1 MAGRAAGTH
10 SPTCGARACA
20 RDLFPAGDARSW
32 PSFSSRLAFRPKPIA
47 PMIPRPNPAGVAD
60 GRHAVA
66 SGFRTIGRRWR
77 WWLGELGALVPERLR
92 AAFAADDAVL
102 IEAREAELVVAR
114 RAGHRE
120 YTVARIPR
128 DDFVARTLRLSV
140 PQPSVLPAD
149 PVILQLPAAEAL
161 ERSLTLP
168 DGARRNLDAILRH
181 ESSATVRSTRRPST
195 TTIASRP
202 STVPPARSTVALRI
216 VRREAVD
223 ALVQLASDAGITLA
237 AIEFA
242 GDEAHAD
249 GGTFPVDTAAARR
262 MRLRP
267 RLVPALATLLLVLA
281 LGLVRRRLSARRVH
295 RRRSLPTVST
305 PRGRAPW
312 SSSGCKDSSTPANPP
327 GCLPRTAEAQSPPP
341 SPCSRPLRACFPTM
355 PGCTNSSFSGDE
367 VRLHG
372 FSASRR
378 FAHRQIRLPRP
389 ISAMRRCAAP

>member
-1 MAGRAAGTH
+1 M
-10 SPTCGARACA
+10 
-20 RDLFPAGDARSW
+20 
-32 PSFSSRLAFRPKPIA
+32 
-47 PMIPRPNPAGVAD
+47 
-60 GRHAVA
+60 
-66 SGFRTIGRRWR
+66 
-77 WWLGELGALVPERLR
+77 
-92 AAFAADDAVL
+92 L

-181 ESSATVRSTRRPST
+181 EIVRHSPLDAQ
-195 TTIASRP
+195 TIYYDYRIQTLDRAAG
-202 STVPPARSTVALRI
+202 TLTVALRI

-223 ALVQLASDAGITLA
+223 ALVQLASDAGIALA

-281 LGLVRRRLSARRVH
+281 LGLVAAVYLRGVSIAGDLADRVDTARTRAMVVERLQGQFDAANRQAAFLARQKRNPASVAVLATVA
-295 RRRSLPTVST
+295 RLLPDD
-305 PRGRAPW
+305 AW
-312 SSSGCKDSSTPANPP
+312 
-327 GCLPRTAEAQSPPP
+327 LYE
-341 SPCSRPLRACFPTM
+341 FE
-355 PGCTNSSFSGDE
+355 FSGDE

-372 FSASRR
+372 FSASAASLIAKFDSSAYFRDAEMRSPLMQGPTNGTQR
-378 FAHRQIRLPRP
+378 FD
-389 ISAMRRCAAP
+389 ISFKLRKPAT